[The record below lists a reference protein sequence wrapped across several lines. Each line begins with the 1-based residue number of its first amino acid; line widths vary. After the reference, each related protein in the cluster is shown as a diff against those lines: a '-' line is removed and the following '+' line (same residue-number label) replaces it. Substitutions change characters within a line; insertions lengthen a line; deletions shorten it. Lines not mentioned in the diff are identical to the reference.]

1 MMSVWKIGVWW
12 WHLIS
17 ADTWQG
23 TNAQKSAWGNLSAFC
38 LLWPIVITRRPSNE
52 GTPVT
57 FSKFEEKKNTEKSRR
72 INTMRK
78 LFWGSPSPQK
88 RQGLNVLSSIWS
100 KKVTKKSH
108 DPTLFTEVAYHV
120 SVLWCFN
127 IHFLVCL
134 ESSES
139 FTHVLRAYQSLEPG
153 DFTGFLKLLRSP
165 SSQRLQSHCTAFL
178 NTMEAHH
185 VIICCKK
192 MNNSYHF
199 PVMSELLWS

>member
-1 MMSVWKIGVWW
+1 MLFVYSDLLSSPAGRAMRELLSPSLNLRRRKTPRKVVE
-12 WHLIS
+12 L
-17 ADTWQG
+17 TQ
-23 TNAQKSAWGNLSAFC
+23 WGNSSGAAPHLRSVKVWMFS
-38 LLWPIVITRRPSNE
+38 VPS
-52 GTPVT
+52 GQ
-57 FSKFEEKKNTEKSRR
+57 KK
-72 INTMRK
+72 
-78 LFWGSPSPQK
+78 LQ
-88 RQGLNVLSSIWS
+88 
-100 KKVTKKSH
+100 KKSH